1 MTKKRSPDK
10 IVDGI
15 AHFTGHSERDALESS
30 LTRTLYDLLNVERVN
45 LFKITY
51 EYNIPNFHLAIELD
65 DNGIHVNDLNQSQLS
80 ITEQERQCLLECFE
94 SGQPKLVEQGKS
106 KCAYLH
112 PVINF
117 QGRVSGIF
125 CLCGHNTDYQAN
137 KSIIEGYFRIYN
149 NYIRLLD
156 ESEHDSLTGLLNRRT
171 FDKDLDK
178 TLTEWHQN
186 WQHSEGTPDLPQ
198 RRAEKSGQ
206 DNWLAEI
213 DIDFFKRINDEHGHL
228 HGDSVLI
235 EMSNLMQ
242 ATFRNG
248 DKLFRFGGE
257 EFVVILRNTN
267 KAGAKIALDRF
278 MSNLK
283 KHKFPRVGEITV
295 SIGGVQ
301 IANETVATK
310 VLGRADDALYFAKQN
325 GRDQIC
331 WHDQL
336 IEDGILLFPNKKHP
350 GSDDA

>member
-1 MTKKRSPDK
+1 MAKKRSADK

-30 LTRTLYDLLNVERVN
+30 LTHTLYDLLNVERVN

-51 EYNIPNFHLAIELD
+51 EYNKPNFHLAIELD
-65 DNGIHVNDLNQSQLS
+65 DKGIHINDLHQSQLS
-80 ITEQERQCLLECFE
+80 ITEEDRQCLLECLE

-125 CLCGHNTDYQAN
+125 CLCGHNTDYQTN

-149 NYIRLLD
+149 NYLRLLD

-171 FDKDLDK
+171 FDKDLDR
-178 TLTEWHQN
+178 TLAEWQD
-186 WQHSEGTPDLPQ
+186 STGIPDMPQ

-213 DIDFFKRINDEHGHL
+213 DIDFFKRINDEYGHL

-257 EFVVILRNTN
+257 EFIVILRNTD
-267 KAGAKIALDRF
+267 KAGAMIALNRF

-283 KHKFPRVGEITV
+283 KHKFSRVEDITV
-295 SIGGVQ
+295 SIGVVQ
-301 IANETVATK
+301 IANETNSTK

-350 GSDDA
+350 GADDT